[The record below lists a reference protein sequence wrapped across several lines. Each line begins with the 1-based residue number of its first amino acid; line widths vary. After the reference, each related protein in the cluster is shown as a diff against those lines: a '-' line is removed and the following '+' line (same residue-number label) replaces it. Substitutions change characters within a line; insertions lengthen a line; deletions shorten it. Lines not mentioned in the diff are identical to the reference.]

1 MRSTPFVL
9 VPTALAR
16 LRSPLRRRM
25 AAALAAEARM
35 VHESARSFRQL
46 FEDNPQLMFVVEQ
59 GTFRILA
66 ANQAAVA
73 RYGYTRGE
81 FLDMRIPDLRWPGE
95 MAPFQEVTDAIA
107 GEGRTDFQ
115 AFRTRTKQGD
125 SFDIELHLREVDF
138 ERRPAWLGVLEDVTE
153 RIKLQYE
160 LVERA
165 RSFRALFDAN
175 PQPMFVREEGTFRIV
190 AANTAA
196 VAHYG
201 YTESEFLDMTVPDL
215 RWPAQMGQFQEI
227 ADAIAVDGRRG
238 FQAIR
243 HRSKG
248 GCSFDVEVQVRD
260 VDFEGRH
267 AWLSVVDDVTDRL
280 RLQRELE
287 HQAFHDSLTN
297 LPNRALFYNRVE
309 HVQRRLV
316 RSRSRYAVLLVD
328 LDDFKTVNDSFG
340 HCAGDELLL
349 EVSRRLAETMR
360 PGDTAARLG
369 GDEFGII
376 LEDLE
381 GEGEPIGVADR
392 VLSALRH
399 PFAVAGGSVTLS
411 ATIGIALSGDATTA
425 ATDVVRNADIALY
438 AGKARG
444 KDRPQVFAEEMRAAV
459 LGRITLKQELR
470 EGICRGEFA
479 LLYQPK
485 VDSRSGLVVG
495 VEALVRWNHPLRGLL
510 MPDAFIAL
518 AEESGLIVDLDAWVL
533 ETACRQAA
541 TWARSPAGPLPVAVN
556 VSGRELERAGLLGRV
571 RRVLAVTGLD
581 PRLLELELTESAA
594 LQEEALS
601 MLREIRA
608 LGIRIAIDD
617 FGTGFS
623 MLSRLQDFPFDTLKI
638 DRSFIS
644 RITSV
649 DADCPIVSAT
659 VAMGRGLGLEIVA
672 EGVETEQQ
680 RAYLVRQGCGQLQ
693 GYLVSRPVAPQLIP
707 AMLSSPPLPPIQDP
721 RWVALE
727 SAIGVATAEPPLEEL
742 VRGLLVEL
750 QRLTGLDSV
759 YLTRVCWERS
769 EQEVLFSRNSGCIT
783 VRERLILPWPETLS
797 QTAPTGSAHHTD
809 RLPVEFLQSRAAST
823 LLQQTS
829 VSVPVLLSDGSIFGT
844 LCGASGRHVPLTQP
858 GLEVMRIFGSLIAA
872 QIAAPMT
879 SNTVSHRT
887 ELPLGE

>member
-1 MRSTPFVL
+1 
-9 VPTALAR
+9 
-16 LRSPLRRRM
+16 
-25 AAALAAEARM
+25 
-35 VHESARSFRQL
+35 
-46 FEDNPQLMFVVEQ
+46 
-59 GTFRILA
+59 
-66 ANQAAVA
+66 
-73 RYGYTRGE
+73 
-81 FLDMRIPDLRWPGE
+81 
-95 MAPFQEVTDAIA
+95 
-107 GEGRTDFQ
+107 
-115 AFRTRTKQGD
+115 
-125 SFDIELHLREVDF
+125 
-138 ERRPAWLGVLEDVTE
+138 
-153 RIKLQYE
+153 
-160 LVERA
+160 
-165 RSFRALFDAN
+165 
-175 PQPMFVREEGTFRIV
+175 
-190 AANTAA
+190 
-196 VAHYG
+196 
-201 YTESEFLDMTVPDL
+201 
-215 RWPAQMGQFQEI
+215 
-227 ADAIAVDGRRG
+227 
-238 FQAIR
+238 
-243 HRSKG
+243 
-248 GCSFDVEVQVRD
+248 
-260 VDFEGRH
+260 
-267 AWLSVVDDVTDRL
+267 
-280 RLQRELE
+280 
-287 HQAFHDSLTN
+287 
-297 LPNRALFYNRVE
+297 
-309 HVQRRLV
+309 
-316 RSRSRYAVLLVD
+316 
-328 LDDFKTVNDSFG
+328 
-340 HCAGDELLL
+340 
-349 EVSRRLAETMR
+349 
-360 PGDTAARLG
+360 
-369 GDEFGII
+369 
-376 LEDLE
+376 
-381 GEGEPIGVADR
+381 
-392 VLSALRH
+392 
-399 PFAVAGGSVTLS
+399 VTLS
-411 ATIGIALSGDATTA
+411 ATIGIALSADATTA

-541 TWARSPAGPLPVAVN
+541 IWARSPAGPLPVAVN

-872 QIAAPMT
+872 QIAGPMT